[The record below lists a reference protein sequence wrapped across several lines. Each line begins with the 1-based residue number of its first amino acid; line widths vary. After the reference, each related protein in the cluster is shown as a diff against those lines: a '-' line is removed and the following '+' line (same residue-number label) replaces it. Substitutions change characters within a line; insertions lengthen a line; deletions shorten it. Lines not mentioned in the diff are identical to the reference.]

1 MGDVFDG
8 VGDGM
13 SKDCGGGIAAR
24 GGVKSAVR
32 LSEVLPTPRFIACR
46 DVLGR
51 GVSDDVETCGT
62 GDIFVA
68 RERRDRDGHDD
79 VAEAIARGVAGVVA
93 ERIVPT
99 FGVPLCLVKDTSDAF
114 ARIAHAF
121 HGNPAR
127 RMRLIAV
134 TGTSG
139 KTTTAWLV
147 ASVLAEAGI
156 AVGVL
161 SDLGCLDADGLA
173 PMRAAADGRLLD
185 DPRLLARAL
194 GRIADSGCTHAV
206 VEVSS
211 RMLAA
216 RSLAGVVC
224 ETVAV
229 TNLATAHLDLHGTR
243 RAYHAI
249 KRRILDCLHPDGCLV
264 VNGDDHRLVRMA
276 ERYEG
281 YGLSAT
287 LVGEGDI
294 TASPVERGLRG
305 QTFLLSHRGSLVPV
319 CVPTPVASF
328 ARNAVVAAAIGVR
341 YGLPLERVAK
351 GIEAA
356 GSVSGRI
363 EPLACGQSFA
373 AFLDRP
379 TSRHQLASTLASLR
393 HLSRGRLVVMLG
405 EGVAEGLEV
414 NPADELLEKWCDEV
428 LFVGETRRPEASG
441 AATLGRIGRVL
452 DGLDDDDC
460 LLVLD
465 DAPPFSP
472 NPTDPSGE
480 PMALAFLVEAWMSS
494 HEPTAFPGGINRAA

>member
-8 VGDGM
+8 VGDGVWREQ
-13 SKDCGGGIAAR
+13 GGDR
-24 GGVKSAVR
+24 GRDGSRPAVR
-32 LSEVLPTPRFIACR
+32 LSAVLPTPRFIACR

-51 GVSDDVETCGT
+51 GVSDDVETCRT

-68 RERRDRDGHDD
+68 RERADRDGHGD

-93 ERIVPT
+93 ERMVAT
-99 FGVPLCLVKDTSDAF
+99 FGVPLCLVKDSSDAF

-121 HGNPAR
+121 HDNPAR

-134 TGTSG
+134 SGTSG
-139 KTTTAWLV
+139 KTTTAWLI
-147 ASVLAEAGI
+147 ASVLAEAGV

-173 PMRAAADGRLLD
+173 PMRAGPDGRLLD
-185 DPRLLARAL
+185 DPRLLARSL
-194 GRIADSGCTHAV
+194 SRLADTGCTHAV

-211 RMLAA
+211 RMLAS

-249 KRRILDCLHPDGCLV
+249 KRRIIDCLHPDGCLV
-264 VNGDDHRLVRMA
+264 VNGDDRRLVRMA

-287 LVGEGDI
+287 LVGEGDVSG
-294 TASPVERGLRG
+294 SPVERSLRG

-319 CVPTPVASF
+319 SVPTPVASF
-328 ARNAVVAAAIGVR
+328 ARNAVLAAAVGVR
-341 YGLPLERVAK
+341 YGLPLERVAR

-393 HLSRGRLVVMLG
+393 HLARGRLVVMLG
-405 EGVAEGLEV
+405 ERVAEGIGLDA
-414 NPADELLEKWCDEV
+414 ADDLLGKWCDELV
-428 LFVGETRRPEASG
+428 YVGETRRRDG
-441 AATLGRIGRVL
+441 TTLGRIGRVL
-452 DGLDDDDC
+452 DGLEDEDC

-465 DAPPFSP
+465 DSPPFSHS
-472 NPTDPSGE
+472 PTDPSGE
-480 PMALAFLVEAWMSS
+480 PMALAFLVEAWMRS
-494 HEPTAFPGGINRAA
+494 HEPADVPLGINRAA

>member
-1 MGDVFDG
+1 MDDVFDG
-8 VGDGM
+8 VGDGVFP
-13 SKDCGGGIAAR
+13 R
-24 GGVKSAVR
+24 GGMQAAVR

-51 GVSDDVETCGT
+51 GVSDDVEACRT

-68 RERRDRDGHDD
+68 RERPDHDGHDE
-79 VAEAIARGVAGVVA
+79 VAEAIARGVSGVVA

-121 HGNPAR
+121 HGHPSR

-139 KTTTAWLV
+139 KTTTAWLI
-147 ASVLAEAGI
+147 ASVLAEAGV

-194 GRIADSGCTHAV
+194 SRLADSGCTHAV

-287 LVGEGDI
+287 LVGEGDV

-305 QTFLLSHRGSLVPV
+305 QTFLLSHRGNLVPV
-319 CVPTPVASF
+319 SVPTPVASF
-328 ARNAVVAAAIGVR
+328 ARNAVVAAAVGVR
-341 YGLPLERVAK
+341 YGLPLERVAR
-351 GIEAA
+351 GIEAV

-363 EPLACGQSFA
+363 EPIACGQSFA

-379 TSRHQLASTLASLR
+379 TSRHQLASTLTSLR
-393 HLSRGRLVVMLG
+393 HLAGGRLVVMLG
-405 EGVAEGLEV
+405 EGVADGLELD
-414 NPADELLEKWCDEV
+414 AAGDALGKWCDEV
-428 LFVGETRRPEASG
+428 VFVGKTHRGEASRG
-441 AATLGRIGRVL
+441 LELGRIGRVL
-452 DGLDDDDC
+452 DALRDDDC

-465 DAPPFSP
+465 DVPPFSP
-472 NPTDPSGE
+472 STTDPSGE
-480 PMALAFLVEAWMSS
+480 PMALAFLVEAWMRS
-494 HEPTAFPGGINRAA
+494 HEPAAIFRGANRAA

>member
-1 MGDVFDG
+1 
-8 VGDGM
+8 
-13 SKDCGGGIAAR
+13 
-24 GGVKSAVR
+24 
-32 LSEVLPTPRFIACR
+32 
-46 DVLGR
+46 
-51 GVSDDVETCGT
+51 
-62 GDIFVA
+62 
-68 RERRDRDGHDD
+68 
-79 VAEAIARGVAGVVA
+79 
-93 ERIVPT
+93 
-99 FGVPLCLVKDTSDAF
+99 
-114 ARIAHAF
+114 
-121 HGNPAR
+121 
-127 RMRLIAV
+127 
-134 TGTSG
+134 
-139 KTTTAWLV
+139 
-147 ASVLAEAGI
+147 
-156 AVGVL
+156 
-161 SDLGCLDADGLA
+161 
-173 PMRAAADGRLLD
+173 
-185 DPRLLARAL
+185 
-194 GRIADSGCTHAV
+194 
-206 VEVSS
+206 
-211 RMLAA
+211 
-216 RSLAGVVC
+216 
-224 ETVAV
+224 
-229 TNLATAHLDLHGTR
+229 
-243 RAYHAI
+243 
-249 KRRILDCLHPDGCLV
+249 
-264 VNGDDHRLVRMA
+264 MA